1 MAIPMVIIHLM
12 KINIHLK
19 MIMATL
25 EIEDHQPEVHL
36 QGSAGGRKAAN
47 WEDDIYD
54 TNYNN
59 RTRSRGNSDVDR
71 LGSRLGST
79 RLSPR
84 KSDQQASS
92 SSGGAPPSR
101 PSVASKPNFGGAQ
114 KSNATQAIAL
124 YTFKGEQSGDLP
136 FKKVM

>member
-1 MAIPMVIIHLM
+1 
-12 KINIHLK
+12 
-19 MIMATL
+19 MATL

-114 KSNATQAIAL
+114 NQMLHKP
-124 YTFKGEQSGDLP
+124 LP
-136 FKKVM
+136 YIHLKENKVEIYLSKR

>member
-92 SSGGAPPSR
+92 SSGGALHR
-101 PSVASKPNFGGAQ
+101 GHHQLLNLISVVHKI
-114 KSNATQAIAL
+114 KC
-124 YTFKGEQSGDLP
+124 YTSHCLIYI
-136 FKKVM
+136 